1 MEDLSEKEQLD
12 AMRAWWAENG
22 SYVMGGIAVGIIVI
36 FGWNRWQTGIAD
48 TEIAASTL
56 FEDVMEAA
64 ALNLSDNAEGP
75 AESLFSQYP
84 DTPYAA
90 QARLAMAR
98 LYMDSGRDQDA
109 ADVLQPLTEMP
120 PDNELSL
127 VGRFRMT
134 QILLYQEKAQEVIDL
149 VKDLPETGFSARFN
163 EALGDAYFMLG
174 QYSDA
179 ETAYLAAMNDDLLA
193 PTVDRM
199 LLQLKINDLPAPDE
213 AAAVDAVIDAVEE
226 TPAADASSEPEAAA
240 ETIDENSED
249 AVTEETAEPEA
260 E

>member
-1 MEDLSEKEQLD
+1 
-12 AMRAWWAENG
+12 MRAWWAENG

-36 FGWNRWQTGIAD
+36 FGWNRWQSSMAD
-48 TEIAASTL
+48 TEVAASTL
-56 FEDVMEAA
+56 FEEVMEAA

-75 AESLFSQYP
+75 AASLFSNYP

-109 ADVLQPLTEMP
+109 ADVLRPLTELP

-127 VGRFRMT
+127 VGRLRMT
-134 QILLYQEKAQEVIDL
+134 QILLYQEKPQAVIDL
-149 VKDLPETGFSARFN
+149 VKDLPETGFSARYN

-174 QYSDA
+174 QYSEA
-179 ETAYLAAMNDDLLA
+179 ETAYLAALNDNPLA
-193 PTVDRM
+193 PTIDRT
-199 LLQLKINDLPAPDE
+199 LLQLKINDLPAPDQGE
-213 AAAVDAVIDAVEE
+213 AADAMDAVIDAAEE
-226 TPAADASSEPEAAA
+226 APAADASGDPEAPA
-240 ETIDENSED
+240 EVTGETSGD
-249 AVTEETAEPEA
+249 AVTEGPAEPEA